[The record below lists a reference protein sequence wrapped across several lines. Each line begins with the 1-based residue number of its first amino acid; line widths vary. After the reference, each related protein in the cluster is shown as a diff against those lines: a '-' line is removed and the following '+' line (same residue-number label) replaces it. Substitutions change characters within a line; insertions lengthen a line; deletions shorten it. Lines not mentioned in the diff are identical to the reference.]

1 MIGRDQAPIV
11 RLFQR
16 KGKSLLP
23 GASIP
28 RKCGSVGC
36 SPSLPAFHL
45 ELTRG
50 RFLEYYP
57 SMITKLDSTALQLTD
72 LKALETILKT
82 LEPLSADERERVL
95 RWASEKLGIQ
105 QAVLGRAGSG
115 AVKKT
120 AAIDVAFEKHP
131 GGFQN
136 VGEFLAAASPA
147 SDADRVL
154 CVAVYLQDFSE
165 SPDATTLSGK
175 QINDELKNLGHGVKN
190 ITDSINTLKSRKP
203 QHMIQT
209 RKAGRAKQAWKEY
222 RVTRAGVEHAYRLIS
237 EGNGENQV

>member
-1 MIGRDQAPIV
+1 
-11 RLFQR
+11 
-16 KGKSLLP
+16 
-23 GASIP
+23 
-28 RKCGSVGC
+28 
-36 SPSLPAFHL
+36 
-45 ELTRG
+45 
-50 RFLEYYP
+50 
-57 SMITKLDSTALQLTD
+57 MITKPETTTLQLTD

-82 LEPLSADERERVL
+82 LEPLSEDERERVL

-105 QAVLGRAGSG
+105 QAPLGRVGSG
-115 AVKKT
+115 ALKKPV
-120 AAIDVAFEKHP
+120 AIEAAFEKHP

-154 CVAVYLQDFSE
+154 CVAVYLQDFSA
-165 SPDATTLSGK
+165 SPDATLSGK

-209 RKAGRAKQAWKEY
+209 KKAGKAKQAWKEY

-237 EGNGENQV
+237 EGGGSKNQE